1 MKDHS
6 KKIFGLVELMKDKD
20 KKITLLK
27 TVIQLVIKI
36 PEQICDLDLEIF
48 GKLFRFAAEFEN

>member
-48 GKLFRFAAEFEN
+48 GKLFRFAVEF

>member
-48 GKLFRFAAEFEN
+48 GKLFRFAVEFED

>member
-6 KKIFGLVELMKDKD
+6 KMIFGLVELMKDKD

-36 PEQICDLDLEIF
+36 PEQICDLDFEIF
-48 GKLFRFAAEFEN
+48 GKIFRFAVEFED